1 MDLENYLPIFL
12 EESEENLQI
21 ISDNLLKLENDKND
35 KQAVN
40 EIFRAAHTLKGMAAT
55 MGFQSIADLT
65 HGIENLLDEI
75 RNGSRELT
83 DKITDV
89 LFLAFDNLQE
99 GLEKLSNGEE
109 PELDSSILD
118 KIDEKDSQS
127 IADATLN
134 KQSTGVNEYQQTVLN
149 NAQKDGFNTYKL
161 EIILD
166 DSCLLKSAR
175 AFMIY
180 KDLDNF
186 GEIIKS
192 QPSIEDLEEE
202 NFENNFTFWFVT
214 KAEKNKIL
222 ELEKTPEIQSILI
235 TDLNDDKVDSPSIEP
250 SSEKKSEQKG
260 QQKKQ
265 ATDTSN
271 QQVKAV
277 STIRVDTTRLDSLMN
292 LVSELVINKTSLNES
307 TENENKQLI
316 NEGLEGLHR
325 VTTELQNVVMS
336 LRMVP
341 VERVFNR
348 FPRMVRDTA
357 KELNKK
363 VSLTITGK
371 ETELDRTII
380 DEIGDPLVHLIR
392 NAIDHGLE
400 STEGRQAANKTLEGN
415 ILLKAYQ
422 SGNEVFI
429 EVSDDGKGIDVDKI
443 RATAIKKGV
452 IDEVAAEQLD
462 EHQILQLIFEPGF
475 STSEAVTDLSGR
487 GVGLDVVKTSIESL
501 GGGIEIHTQ
510 KGQGSTFTIHLPL
523 TLAIIQGLLIKL
535 ANESYAIPLSSV
547 VETASI
553 ERSEIQKVG
562 HQEVYMFRG
571 NVLPIVNLSSVLGTS
586 SNQNLEQVSLVIVKK
601 GDKQIGLLVDDLIG
615 QQEIV
620 IKSLGQL
627 LNDLTG
633 FSGATIS
640 GDGKVMLILDT
651 NTLFN

>member
-1 MDLENYLPIFL
+1 MEMDNYLPIFL

-21 ISDNLLKLENDKND
+21 ISDNLLKLENNRDD

-55 MGFQSIADLT
+55 MGFQTIADLT

-75 RNGSRELT
+75 RTGSRQLT
-83 DKITDV
+83 EEISDF
-89 LFLAFDNLQE
+89 LFLAFDTLQD
-99 GLEKLSNGEE
+99 GLTKLSNGEE
-109 PELDSSILD
+109 PELDLSVLE
-118 KIDEKDSQS
+118 KIDGDN
-127 IADATLN
+127 N
-134 KQSTGVNEYQQTVLN
+134 KQSSSNQTETASDINQYHQTVIK
-149 NAQKDGFNTYKL
+149 NAQQDGFNTYKL
-161 EIILD
+161 DIVLD
-166 DSCLLKSAR
+166 DNCLLKSAR

-180 KDLDNF
+180 KDLDEF

-192 QPSIEDLEEE
+192 QPSIEELEEE
-202 NFENNFTFWFVT
+202 KFENHFTFWFLT
-214 KAEKNKIL
+214 KSEKSEIL
-222 ELEKTPEIQSILI
+222 KLEETPEIKSIKI
-235 TDLNDDKVDSPSIEP
+235 TDLEKDSKPERESTGPS
-250 SSEKKSEQKG
+250 KSEESVQA
-260 QQKKQ
+260 KKDKNSKEVKKP
-265 ATDTSN
+265 T
-271 QQVKAV
+271 QVKAV

-292 LVSELVINKTSLNES
+292 LVSELVITKTSLNES

-357 KELNKK
+357 KELDKK

-400 STEGRQAANKTLEGN
+400 STEGRQAANKTIEGN

-429 EVSDDGKGIDVDKI
+429 EVRDDGKGIDVEKI
-443 RATAIKKGV
+443 KTTAIKKGV
-452 IDEVAAEQLD
+452 ITEEAAEQLD
-462 EHQILQLIFEPGF
+462 EHQILQLIFEAGF

-501 GGGIEIHTQ
+501 GGGIELSTQ
-510 KGQGSTFTIHLPL
+510 KGQGSTFIIHLPL
-523 TLAIIQGLLIKL
+523 TLAIIQGLLIKVGK
-535 ANESYAIPLSSV
+535 ESYAIPLSSV
-547 VETASI
+547 VETAAI
-553 ERSEIQKVG
+553 NRKEIQKVG
-562 HQEVYMFRG
+562 RQEVFMFRG
-571 NVLPIVNLSSVLGTS
+571 NVLPIVNLSSVLDIKATKDS
-586 SNQNLEQVSLVIVKK
+586 EQVSLVIVKK
-601 GDKQIGLLVDDLIG
+601 GDKQLGLLVDDLIG

-627 LNDLTG
+627 LSDVTG